1 MSTSLSRRLFSGHKA
16 SVVIAAALLVVAEAH
31 ATTQISGTH
40 AFLKGQHAEVGV
52 RPNGAFGSTG
62 ADYTSISG
70 SFNGNSSASGTGPCL
85 GFVVSRNKNGW
96 NRATAGVQVDG
107 DFFCPGTPFEAWTL
121 TVAGNTALN
130 DHSTTDISGTLGGLV
145 VGNSTT
151 RHSVTWTGAAAYN
164 GVTVQHVYSVA
175 DDGQTLRMVTTLTN
189 TTGSPIAG
197 IKYARLLDPDN
208 ATGTVAGSS
217 GANTFTST
225 DTVVGQGSSAQI
237 KSEFASGALIAL
249 ISSDSRATV
258 AINAGGTADAVISA
272 SAANRAIGAT
282 TTGDTRVGLAIDVG
296 TLAAGASTTFTIEY
310 ALTAEAA
317 GVTPRNVPVLS
328 PAMLLLFASMLAALG
343 VYIQR
348 RQTI

>member
-1 MSTSLSRRLFSGHKA
+1 MSTSLFRRRFSGHKA
-16 SVVIAAALLVVAEAH
+16 SVVIATALLVVAEAH

-52 RPNGAFGSTG
+52 RPNGAFGSSG

-70 SFNGNSSASGTGPCL
+70 SFNGNVSGCL
-85 GFVVSRNKNGW
+85 GFIVSRNKNGW

-107 DFFCPGTPFEAWTL
+107 DFFCPGTPFEGWTL

-130 DHSTTDISGTLGGLV
+130 SDGQTDISGSVGSLV

-164 GVTVQHVYSVA
+164 GVTVQHVYSIA

-249 ISSDSRATV
+249 ISTDSRATV
-258 AINAGGTADAVISA
+258 AINAGADADAVINA
-272 SAANRAIGAT
+272 STANRTVGAT

-296 TLAAGASTTFTIEY
+296 TLAGGASTTFTIEY

-348 RQTI
+348 REMI